1 MEPLD
6 PKEALNMLEEE
17 SVPDPNTEPPQHNGE
32 RASKEAKLLGS
43 TREAIA
49 LRRAEIEGT
58 IKLERNRQRME
69 IAKIKATTTGREA
82 AKKNLAQ
89 YSGVYL
95 TILCALFLIGTQYL
109 SGESLAVVASV
120 ISIVIVNLT
129 GIMKDVVSADE
140 PEDPT
145 TLMHDIVQKQL
156 DKDHDKKK

>member
-1 MEPLD
+1 MEPME
-6 PKEALNMLEEE
+6 PKEAVKFLEDKKIA
-17 SVPDPNTEPPQHNGE
+17 SPNTTPPQHNGS
-32 RASKEAKLLGS
+32 RADKEAKLLGS

-69 IAKIKATTTGREA
+69 IAKIKATMTGREA

-95 TILCALFLIGTQYL
+95 TILCTLFLIGTQYL

-129 GIMKDVVSADE
+129 GIMKDVVASDE
-140 PEDPT
+140 PADPT

-156 DKDHDKKK
+156 EQHNAER